1 VCAQFPIQRDFV
13 RSSLREPILDL
24 IPKLTF
30 PGFEQFMIAARR
42 LNDLAGHRIS
52 VGFQIKGFASF
63 FLGDHWDGFAPGF
76 TMLIKNANTLLS

>member
-1 VCAQFPIQRDFV
+1 
-13 RSSLREPILDL
+13 
-24 IPKLTF
+24 
-30 PGFEQFMIAARR
+30 MIAARR